1 MLASWL
7 DLILG
12 FVVWWVGFHFFAR
25 ARRRR
30 QLRKRRQARDIAAV
44 LVLWLSAAI
53 ITAGLAIVLAS
64 MFLSWVV
71 R

>member
-7 DLILG
+7 ELILG

-25 ARRRR
+25 ARRR
-30 QLRKRRQARDIAAV
+30 QLRKKSQARDIAAL
-44 LVLWLSAAI
+44 LVMWFSAALI
-53 ITAGLAIVLAS
+53 AAGLAVVLGS
-64 MFLSWVV
+64 MSLTWVV

>member
-30 QLRKRRQARDIAAV
+30 QLRNKSQARDIAAL
-44 LVLWLSAAI
+44 LVMWFSAAI
-53 ITAGLAIVLAS
+53 ITAGLAIVLGS
-64 MFLSWVV
+64 LILTWVV
-71 R
+71 S